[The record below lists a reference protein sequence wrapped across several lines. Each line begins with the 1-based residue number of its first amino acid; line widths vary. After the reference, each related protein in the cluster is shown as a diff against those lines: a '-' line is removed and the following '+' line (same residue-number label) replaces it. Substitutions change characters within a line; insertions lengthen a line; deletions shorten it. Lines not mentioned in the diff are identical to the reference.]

1 MSTFLRK
8 EAALK
13 TELHQLTRKLTQ
25 VETAIE
31 KAKNDKDYFIRWFR
45 YWLYSINK
53 LPNSVTWLAIQL
65 DSVTYYLLL
74 LTDFLKNSL

>member
-13 TELHQLTRKLTQ
+13 TELYQQTQKLTQ

-31 KAKNDKDYFIRWFR
+31 KAKNDKDYFIR
-45 YWLYSINK
+45 
-53 LPNSVTWLAIQL
+53 
-65 DSVTYYLLL
+65 
-74 LTDFLKNSL
+74 

>member
-31 KAKNDKDYFIRWFR
+31 KAKNDKDYFIR
-45 YWLYSINK
+45 
-53 LPNSVTWLAIQL
+53 
-65 DSVTYYLLL
+65 
-74 LTDFLKNSL
+74 